1 MSNCIITNADPCSP
15 CLCPSAPCEQCM
27 FGYATFVDRNKYL
40 NNILANNEYSGIVK
54 RYKLYHKD

>member
-1 MSNCIITNADPCSP
+1 MSIKLDTDPCKP

-27 FGYATFVDRNKYL
+27 FGYKSFEERHRLL
-40 NNILANNEYSGIVK
+40 NDVIENNRYSGIVE